1 MGAFKVLLGSLHYL
15 GLYLQLSV
23 CTKQAG
29 HREIEN
35 HISGNAKFTEVPHD
49 MTAQRGQD
57 VEMACS
63 FRGAGT
69 PSYSLEIQWW
79 YIRNHLDWTDRQPW
93 ATNEVAPEEE
103 MPKDATKISVVK
115 VVGSNIS
122 HKLRLSRV
130 KPSDEGTYECRVIDF
145 SDEAGARHHRVRA
158 YLQVVP
164 EARLPQAHASGGGGG
179 GGGGVGGGG
188 DNFEAADDTK
198 RGARF
203 FDKEPPGH
211 GQHHEHGKRP
221 PPPSAAHH
229 GHSHGHG
236 AGGGQQHKAGRELK
250 KREVDSNHSHS
261 DCTNEPSCTL

>member
-1 MGAFKVLLGSLHYL
+1 MLFQNASCFFSYDTPSFGPF
-15 GLYLQLSV
+15 LYLVHNLVSV
-23 CTKQAG
+23 
-29 HREIEN
+29 
-35 HISGNAKFTEVPHD
+35 FTEVPHD

-79 YIRNHLDWTDRQPW
+79 YIRNHLDWMDRQPW
-93 ATNEVAPEEE
+93 TTNEVAPEEE

-145 SDEAGARHHRVRA
+145 SDDAGARHHRVRA

-164 EARLPQAHASGGGGG
+164 QSDVDDSKHSE
-179 GGGGVGGGG
+179 
-188 DNFEAADDTK
+188 NFEALDDTK
-198 RGARF
+198 RAVTFVDGHETSHGGA
-203 FDKEPPGH
+203 KEQSAQGH
-211 GQHHEHGKRP
+211 QEHGKR
-221 PPPSAAHH
+221 SSLQAHH
-229 GHSHGHG
+229 DHSHS
-236 AGGGQQHKAGRELK
+236 GGSQQHKAGREMR
-250 KREVDSNHSHS
+250 KREVDRNHSHN

>member
-1 MGAFKVLLGSLHYL
+1 MGAFRVLLGTLHYM
-15 GLYLQLSV
+15 GLYMQLSV
-23 CTKQAG
+23 TTRQSG
-29 HREIEN
+29 HGEMEN
-35 HISGNAKFTEVPHD
+35 RISGNAVFTEVPHD
-49 MTAQRGQD
+49 MTAHRGQD

-93 ATNEVAPEEE
+93 TTNEVAPEDE

-145 SDEAGARHHRVRA
+145 SDDAGARHHRVRA

-164 EARLPQAHASGGGGG
+164 ESDSIDSNQNN
-179 GGGGVGGGG
+179 
-188 DNFEAADDTK
+188 NFQLLDDTK
-198 RGARF
+198 IGAGF
-203 FDKEPPGH
+203 GGDVESLSGTKERNHGH
-211 GQHHEHGKRP
+211 HQNQGHSKRASSP
-221 PPPSAAHH
+221 AHH
-229 GHSHGHG
+229 GHSHGG
-236 AGGGQQHKAGRELK
+236 SGQQQKAGRELR
-250 KREVDSNHSHS
+250 KRDVDSNHSHN
-261 DCTNEPSCTL
+261 DCSNEPSCTL

>member
-1 MGAFKVLLGSLHYL
+1 M
-15 GLYLQLSV
+15 LQAV
-23 CTKQAG
+23 
-29 HREIEN
+29 
-35 HISGNAKFTEVPHD
+35 FTEVPHD

-79 YIRNHLDWTDRQPW
+79 YIRNHLDWMDRQPW
-93 ATNEVAPEEE
+93 TTNEVAPEEE

-145 SDEAGARHHRVRA
+145 SDDAGARHHRVRA

-164 EARLPQAHASGGGGG
+164 QSDVDDSKHSE
-179 GGGGVGGGG
+179 
-188 DNFEAADDTK
+188 NFEALDDTK
-198 RGARF
+198 RAHPCRQGVLCSVCF
-203 FDKEPPGH
+203 IL
-211 GQHHEHGKRP
+211 
-221 PPPSAAHH
+221 PPSHIQLIRRH
-229 GHSHGHG
+229 EKFQFVSSLYRTEPQNFFGIFMSFSIL
-236 AGGGQQHKAGRELK
+236 ELIFL
-250 KREVDSNHSHS
+250 VLLD
-261 DCTNEPSCTL
+261 

>member
-1 MGAFKVLLGSLHYL
+1 MGAFRVLLGSLHYV
-15 GLYLQLSV
+15 GLYIQLGVSAR
-23 CTKQAG
+23 QAG
-29 HREIEN
+29 HGEVGN
-35 HISGNAKFTEVPHD
+35 HISGNAMFTEVPHD

-63 FRGAGT
+63 FRGAGM

-93 ATNEVAPEEE
+93 TTNEVAPEEE

-145 SDEAGARHHRVRA
+145 SGDAGARHHRVRA

-164 EARLPQAHASGGGGG
+164 PGDIIDGAH
-179 GGGGVGGGG
+179 G
-188 DNFEAADDTK
+188 DNFEAADETK
-198 RGARF
+198 RGGG
-203 FDKEPPGH
+203 DGD
-211 GQHHEHGKRP
+211 
-221 PPPSAAHH
+221 
-229 GHSHGHG
+229 SHGHHQNHG
-236 AGGGQQHKAGRELK
+236 HHQEHSKRPSSPARHGGGGGGGQQQSAGRELR
-250 KREVDSNHSHS
+250 KRDADSDHGDN
-261 DCTNEPSCTL
+261 DCTNEPSCAP